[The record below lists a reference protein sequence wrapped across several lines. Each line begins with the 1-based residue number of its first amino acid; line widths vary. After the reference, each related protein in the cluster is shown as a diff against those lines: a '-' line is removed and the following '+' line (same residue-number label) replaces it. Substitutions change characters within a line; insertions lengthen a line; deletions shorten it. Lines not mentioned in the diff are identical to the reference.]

1 MIRGLLLAG
10 SGGRW
15 EMVSGRGDRVE
26 GWESG
31 GGWEE
36 RRLTGGGGWGGST
49 FSSSSRVHVA
59 GLPAEIPI
67 RSNKQLIDLATFDV
81 ADDNENIHIDVY
93 IFLASMTVSNSA
105 TYSSYA

>member
-1 MIRGLLLAG
+1 M
-10 SGGRW
+10 
-15 EMVSGRGDRVE
+15 
-26 GWESG
+26 
-31 GGWEE
+31 
-36 RRLTGGGGWGGST
+36 
-49 FSSSSRVHVA
+49 HVA

-67 RSNKQLIDLATFDV
+67 GSKIIIIDLATFDV